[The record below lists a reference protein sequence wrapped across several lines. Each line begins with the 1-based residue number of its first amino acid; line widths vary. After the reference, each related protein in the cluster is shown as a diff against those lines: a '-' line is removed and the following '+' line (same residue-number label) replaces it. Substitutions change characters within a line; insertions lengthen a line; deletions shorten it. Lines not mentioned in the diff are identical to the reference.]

1 MLILVENVRI
11 ALVGLRANKLRSA
24 LTMLGITIGIA
35 AVIVLV
41 SVGQAVDTFVRSQ
54 FQGIGANLLFVFGAV
69 DGFDR
74 PRPLT
79 QADLLAIAD
88 VYRVPEAEQVVPVL
102 ALGTR
107 TVTSDTREVRV
118 STQGVTPAFAEVT
131 NRTVVAGRF
140 FDQRD
145 LDGMSRVVVLGPAAA
160 ERLFPGLYPIG
171 RTLRIQGVRF
181 EVIGVLNSVGGGFG
195 PPGTDR
201 DSLVLMPLTTA
212 QTRLSGER
220 LVSGDRP
227 ISQILVRARDS
238 SRVELAAQQ
247 IRQTLREVRG
257 ISFRD
262 QDDFFVFTQSEI
274 LDSFGNVTGLLTIFL
289 AIIAGISLLVG
300 GIGIMNIMLVTVT
313 ERTRE
318 IGLRKAV
325 GAQNRDILTQFLVEA
340 VIIALLGGA
349 VGLALA
355 VGAAALAGWAL
366 PDLEVGVQVSSVLLA
381 TSICTL
387 IGIFFGLYPASRAAR
402 LNPIDALRYE

>member
-1 MLILVENVRI
+1 MLILLENVRI

-41 SVGQAVDTFVRSQ
+41 SVGQAVDTFVRGQ
-54 FQGIGANLLFVFGAV
+54 FQSIGANLLFVFGAV

-107 TVTSDTREVRV
+107 TVTSDTREARIN
-118 STQGVTPAFAEVT
+118 TQGVTPAFAEVT
-131 NRTVVAGRF
+131 NRAVVAGRF

-145 LDGMSRVVVLGPAAA
+145 LDGLSRVVVLGPTAA
-160 ERLFPGLYPIG
+160 ERLFPGVYPIG

-181 EVIGVLNSVGGGFG
+181 EVIGVLNPVGGGFG

-227 ISQILVRARDS
+227 ISQVLVRARDS

-274 LDSFGNVTGLLTIFL
+274 LDSFGNVTGLLTVFL

-355 VGAAALAGWAL
+355 AGAAALAGWAL

-402 LNPIDALRYE
+402 LNPIEALRYE